1 MQFGASQDA
10 VVVSP
15 EYRLLPEASGSDLF
29 DDVAQFW
36 TWIHTSFPAILSGI
50 WPGLFVDFDRI
61 AAAGESAGGYLALQS
76 ATLFPAAGIKLVM
89 AQYCALDIENP
100 AYNPVPS
107 ALPANNDWQVY
118 LSSMKSDSI
127 RLSSPFPEKLG
138 LLQAV
143 IGAGRHR
150 EFIGLDDRMNIRNSI
165 RLAEELPAIWI
176 AQGMDDTLVGNPPL
190 FFYRCRIL
198 EGGTRKMYDAN
209 ISDQVPKPVA
219 DDLVSYIRE
228 THPETPL
235 VYSVQPGGH
244 GFDVECTLEESWVV
258 EGIGFAKRYW

>member
-1 MQFGASQDA
+1 
-10 VVVSP
+10 
-15 EYRLLPEASGSDLF
+15 
-29 DDVAQFW
+29 
-36 TWIHTSFPAILSGI
+36 
-50 WPGLFVDFDRI
+50 
-61 AAAGESAGGYLALQS
+61 
-76 ATLFPAAGIKLVM
+76 
-89 AQYCALDIENP
+89 
-100 AYNPVPS
+100 
-107 ALPANNDWQVY
+107 
-118 LSSMKSDSI
+118 MKSDSI

-235 VYSVQPGGH
+235 FYSVQPGGH
-244 GFDVECTLEESWVV
+244 SFDVECTLKESWVV